1 MKPARNRARAGAP
14 KGSTE
19 RLTVSNRTRDTADVR
34 IAIVSSSFRP
44 EVTKSLEKHCVAT
57 LEHQGVQKNQLTFV
71 RVPGAL
77 EIPLAAKRLAQKG
90 AYSAIIVFGAIY
102 KGKTYHFEQIANE
115 CSRGC
120 MDVSLQYEIPVI
132 FEVLAVYNPRDAI
145 ERATRAV
152 ENKGAEAAMTALSM
166 IALLKKI

>member
-71 RVPGAL
+71 RVTGAL

-115 CSRGC
+115 CSRGG
-120 MDVSLQYEIPVI
+120 MDVFFLYGNFVV
-132 FEVLAVYNPRDAI
+132 FLGVWGYNYR
-145 ERATRAV
+145 E
-152 ENKGAEAAMTALSM
+152 G
-166 IALLKKI
+166 